1 MVKSSSHNIGT
12 NQIWTLFLPEE
23 SQGLLLKR
31 KINKSPTPKLT
42 MLPKSLSKMYI
53 LKLQLSPKFEVEEM
67 PFKQGVKLEKQFDKV
82 SLKGFNCDC
91 PL

>member
-1 MVKSSSHNIGT
+1 
-12 NQIWTLFLPEE
+12 
-23 SQGLLLKR
+23 
-31 KINKSPTPKLT
+31 

>member
-1 MVKSSSHNIGT
+1 
-12 NQIWTLFLPEE
+12 
-23 SQGLLLKR
+23 
-31 KINKSPTPKLT
+31 
-42 MLPKSLSKMYI
+42 MYI

-67 PFKQGVKLEKQFDKV
+67 PFQQGVKLEKQFDKV